1 MAVAIH
7 ASHLSKRY
15 PGAPRGAQ
23 ALTDVSLDIPAG
35 MTFGLIGRNG
45 AGKTTFIRIAATQLS
60 PTEGEIT
67 VFGHDARTDPGPVR
81 TRIACIP
88 QESRPLYFLT
98 VWEVIYLYLKMR
110 GMDAPTAR
118 QRTRDV
124 LDELELGEYQR
135 RLVSHLSGGLRRR
148 ALVAMVLASDAEL
161 LFLDEP
167 TTGLDPLA
175 RRQVWGA
182 VRHAIRDRRT
192 VLLTTHYL
200 DEAEALSARL
210 ALIDRGRVLI
220 AGTPDELRSRVR
232 FPYRVSIVG
241 AVEAERLEPYGRV
254 VPIEGGHL
262 VFAKENEA
270 RELARWGLEHGYRLS
285 LGPVALEDLFLELVG
300 RPLASETDEDDAA
313 GGANA

>member
-1 MAVAIH
+1 MTNAIR
-7 ASHLSKRY
+7 AAHLSKRY
-15 PGAPRGAQ
+15 PGAPAGAQ
-23 ALTDVSLDIPAG
+23 ALTDVSLEIPAG
-35 MTFGLIGRNG
+35 ITFGLIGRNG
-45 AGKTTFIRIAATQLS
+45 AGKTTFIRIAATQLT
-60 PTEGEIT
+60 PTSGELT
-67 VFGHDARTDPGPVR
+67 VFGHDVLSDPGPVR

-98 VWEVIYLYLKMR
+98 VNEVVYLYLKMR
-110 GMDAPTAR
+110 GMEAATAR
-118 QRTRDV
+118 ERTQAV
-124 LDELELGEYQR
+124 LEELELTEYR
-135 RLVSHLSGGLRRR
+135 KRLVSHLSGGLRRR

-210 ALIDRGRVLI
+210 ALIDRGKVLI

-232 FPYRVSIVG
+232 YPYRVSIDRR
-241 AVEAERLEPYGRV
+241 ASAEQLASYGRV

-262 VFAKENEA
+262 VFAREPEA
-270 RELARWGLEHGYRLS
+270 RELARWGLEQGFRLS

-300 RPLASETDEDDAA
+300 RPLQSETDEESGAEEAA
-313 GGANA
+313 